1 MRVALFGGS
10 FDPPHVG
17 HQLACLYVLLTYPVD
32 EVWMIPVFRHA
43 FDKRWAPFAHRVA
56 MCERAAAAIGPAV
69 RVSTIEQELA
79 GPSYTLL
86 TVRALKERHPEHD
99 FALVIGA
106 DLIKERERWYGWPE
120 LAQLVPFLVLRR
132 GGVAREKVALPAGD
146 QPQDQLYDQ
155 PHDQPH
161 GQPHGQLH
169 GQLHDPLH
177 GQPHDQ
183 LHEES
188 IELPEVCST
197 AVRARLGQGK
207 LPHGWVARAVLSYI
221 REQGLYRATE
231 PPAAPT
237 PGPESALGPEW
248 VGQSC
253 HRSELPPEAAG
264 DEERG
269 SN

>member
-32 EVWMIPVFRHA
+32 EVWMVPVFRHA
-43 FDKRWAPFAHRVA
+43 FDKRSAPFVHRVA
-56 MCERAAAAIGPAV
+56 MCERAAAAIGTAV

-99 FALVIGA
+99 FALVIGT

-120 LAQLVPFLVLRR
+120 LAQLVPFLVLGR
-132 GGVAREKVALPAGD
+132 GGVAREKGALPT
-146 QPQDQLYDQ
+146 P
-155 PHDQPH
+155 
-161 GQPHGQLH
+161 GQPY
-169 GQLHDPLH
+169 

-183 LHEES
+183 LHEEG

-197 AVRARLGQGK
+197 AVRARLGEGK

-221 REQGLYRATE
+221 REQGLYRATTA
-231 PPAAPT
+231 AAPA
-237 PGPESALGPEW
+237 PGPESASPGR
-248 VGQSC
+248 SC
-253 HRSELPPEAAG
+253 HRPELPPEAAG

-269 SN
+269 SK

>member
-43 FDKRWAPFAHRVA
+43 FDKRSAPFAHRVA
-56 MCERAAAAIGPAV
+56 MCERAAAAIGTAV

-120 LAQLVPFLVLRR
+120 LAQLVPFLVLAR
-132 GGVAREKVALPAGD
+132 GGVQREKGALPTSD
-146 QPQDQLYDQ
+146 QF
-155 PHDQPH
+155 
-161 GQPHGQLH
+161 
-169 GQLHDPLH
+169 
-177 GQPHDQ
+177 
-183 LHEES
+183 HEEG

-197 AVRARLGQGK
+197 AVRARLGEGK
-207 LPHGWVARAVLSYI
+207 LPHGWVARGVLSYI
-221 REQGLYRATE
+221 REHGLYRATT
-231 PPAAPT
+231 PPAAPARA
-237 PGPESALGPEW
+237 PGPESAPPDRSL
-248 VGQSC
+248 
-253 HRSELPPEAAG
+253 HRPELPPEAAG
-264 DEERG
+264 DGERG
-269 SN
+269 SK